1 MSYNLYLEFQSNK
14 IHRFEI
20 LNLENQTHISYLTQ
34 MHNLKELKIWNKAIE
49 LAVDVY
55 KATSSYPSDE
65 RFGLTSQSRRAAVS
79 IPSNIAEGA
88 GRNSKKEFSHF
99 LGIANGSSYE
109 LQTQLVISNK
119 LNLLDTN
126 LLNSLLNEI
135 DELQKMN
142 YAFQQTLNKI

>member
-1 MSYNLYLEFQSNK
+1 
-14 IHRFEI
+14 
-20 LNLENQTHISYLTQ
+20 

-55 KATSSYPSDE
+55 KATSSFPTDE
-65 RFGLTSQSRRAAVS
+65 RFGLISQSRRAAVS

-88 GRNSKKEFSHF
+88 GRNSKKEFSNF

-119 LNLLDTN
+119 LNLLGDE
-126 LLNSLLNEI
+126 LLNGLLNQI

-142 YAFQQTLNKI
+142 YSFQQTLNK